1 MFKAPCKKVI
11 MRHLRSVTIKVDLTP
26 GTDIREAC
34 CDICELANRVGCMV
48 EASFNGV
55 KLWAVAG
62 NNPLQLAEA
71 WDKAME
77 SKNPH
82 KIAKC
87 W

>member
-1 MFKAPCKKVI
+1 
-11 MRHLRSVTIKVDLTP
+11 
-26 GTDIREAC
+26 
-34 CDICELANRVGCMV
+34 MV